1 MNISLPKE
9 FEDYVAAQVES
20 GQYSSAA
27 DVVVDALRQHKLQ
40 ELEKRFAAARKQVSD
55 GAVTEATTEF
65 FDAARDRIRRRVAR

>member
-27 DVVVDALRQHKLQ
+27 EVVVDALRQHKLQ
-40 ELEKRFAAARKQVSD
+40 ELEKRLAAARKQVAD
-55 GAVTEATTEF
+55 GAVTEATAKF
-65 FDAARDRIRRRVAR
+65 FDTARDRIKRRASR